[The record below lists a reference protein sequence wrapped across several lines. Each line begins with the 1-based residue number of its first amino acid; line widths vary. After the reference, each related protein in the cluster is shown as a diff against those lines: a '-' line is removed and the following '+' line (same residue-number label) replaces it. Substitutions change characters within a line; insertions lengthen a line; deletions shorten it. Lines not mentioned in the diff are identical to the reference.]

1 MKTKKIFSLFLI
13 LTIAFLSACDIVE
26 EPYLKDN
33 SGGGEIDPGE
43 NVRKVL
49 LEDYTGHD
57 CVNCPE
63 AAVEAEDL
71 QEIYGDQLIVMAVH
85 AGWFA
90 RPIPADP
97 YLANYYGCPAGETW
111 LTFFN
116 ATANP
121 VGLVNR
127 TQTSPGNYLVD
138 VGEWGS
144 RISAE
149 LEKEPDAK
157 MTIENTFNEAT
168 SKLETKITTQ
178 FFSSQTDAYNLLV
191 CITQDSIIDGQKNNN
206 ASIGETPLIEEYVF
220 MHMLRTSV
228 NGDWGEILTD
238 GSVEEG
244 IDYEKSYT
252 ITFEDDWVPKNCHVV
267 AFVYNT
273 ENKTIVQAEEASV
286 LE

>member
-1 MKTKKIFSLFLI
+1 MKTNKIFSAILI

-26 EPYLKDN
+26 EPYLKEN
-33 SGGGEIDPGE
+33 TGGGIDPGE
-43 NVRKVL
+43 KVRKVL

-71 QEIYGDQLIVMAVH
+71 KEIYDEQLIVIAVH

-97 YLANYYGCPAGETW
+97 YLATYYGCPAGETW

-116 ATANP
+116 AIANP

-127 TQTSPGNYLVD
+127 TQASPGNYLVD

-144 RISAE
+144 TIATE
-149 LEKEPDAK
+149 LEKAPDAD
-157 MTIENTFNEAT
+157 MTIENTFNEST
-168 SKLETKITTQ
+168 NKLETTVTTQ
-178 FFSSQTDAYNLLV
+178 FFSSQTDAYNILV

-220 MHMLRTSV
+220 MHMLRASV
-228 NGDWGEILTD
+228 NGDWGESLTD

-252 ITFEDDWVPKNCHVV
+252 ITFQDDWVPKNCHVV

-273 ENKTIVQAEEASV
+273 ENKTVVQAEEAAV